1 MLTFKGSTNKLFLS
15 GTYPSQMKRG
25 STNKTFKFHFIQI
38 YGIAAFIS
46 IGIIIYSLLI
56 TSQLTSQYERF
67 AKVIEPLKYQLQSF
81 NIDVNKQA
89 TLLQTYLITKDEEAQ
104 KEALWLLEKKLPSRI
119 ELMRGH
125 SAELNDSFLSLK
137 IEEIENN
144 LHRIEAT
151 GKNLS
156 FLSPEDAATQLK
168 ETYIP
173 TVKASSALLKEV
185 NTYLYDKHNNHF
197 SQTIA
202 SQENGQAWMLG
213 CFLLFIGLFYFIV
226 RKTRRF
232 ILGRIKQLEE
242 QISEI
247 ATGNIPD
254 EVPVPANELKTII
267 TTVNYLLKNL
277 RNVKEFSLQVGK
289 GDFDTNISVFE
300 NQGELGTALA
310 EMRQSLKEVSAED
323 KQRNWVN
330 QGIAQFH
337 SLIRQHNNN
346 LQDLCYAVLSHLIRY
361 VNANQGSVFI
371 LQEDEQQKILQLEAS
386 YAYNRK
392 KYLEKTLL
400 PGQGLAGQAFLEKEP
415 IYLKEIPTD
424 YVRITSG
431 LGEAPP
437 TTLLIQPLLVNEQV
451 VGVMELASFHDLP
464 THVQQFIGK
473 VAESLGAAVATAR
486 TSERNNQ
493 ILQQSQELT
502 EQLRAQE
509 EELRQNTE
517 ELQATQEEMQRLIH
531 ELQTENQ
538 QLKEEAAKN
547 SH

>member
-1 MLTFKGSTNKLFLS
+1 MKTNATNRTFQF
-15 GTYPSQMKRG
+15 Y
-25 STNKTFKFHFIQI
+25 FILI

-56 TSQLTSQYERF
+56 TSQLTSHYERF
-67 AKVIEPLKYQLQSF
+67 AKVIEPMKYQLQAF
-81 NIDVNKQA
+81 NIDINKQA
-89 TLLQTYLITKDEEAQ
+89 ALLQTYLITNDEEAQ

-119 ELMRGH
+119 EQMRGH
-125 SAELNDSFLSLK
+125 ASELDDSSLSLK

-144 LHRIEAT
+144 LHKIEAS

-156 FLSPEDAATQLK
+156 FHSPENAATQLQ
-168 ETYIP
+168 ETYMP
-173 TVKASSALLKEV
+173 TIKASSAILKEV

-202 SQENGQAWMLG
+202 SQESGQVWMLG
-213 CFLLFIGLFYFIV
+213 CFLIFIGLFYFIV
-226 RKTRRF
+226 RQTRRF

-247 ATGNIPD
+247 ASGNIPA
-254 EVPVPANELKTII
+254 ELPVPANELKPTI
-267 TTVNYLLKNL
+267 TTINYLLQNL

-289 GDFDTNISVFE
+289 GDFDTNVTVFD

-310 EMRQSLKEVSAED
+310 QMRQSLKEVSVQD
-323 KQRNWVN
+323 KQRNWAN
-330 QGIAQFH
+330 HGLSQFH
-337 SLIRQHNNN
+337 SLIRQHNQN
-346 LQDLCYAVLSHLIRY
+346 LQELCYGVLSQLVKYI
-361 VNANQGSVFI
+361 NANQGGVFV
-371 LQEDEQQKILQLEAS
+371 LQEEEQQKLLKLEAC

-392 KYLEKTLL
+392 KFQEKVLQ
-400 PGQGLAGQAFLEKEP
+400 PGQGLAGQAFLEKEA
-415 IYLKEIPTD
+415 IYLKEIPSN
-424 YVRITSG
+424 YVSITSG
-431 LGEAPP
+431 LGEATPG
-437 TTLLIQPLLVNEQV
+437 TLLVQPLKVNEQV
-451 VGVMELASFHDLP
+451 VGILELAAFHDFP
-464 THVQQFIGK
+464 VYVRQFIEK
-473 VAESLGAAVATAR
+473 VAEALGAAVATVR
-486 TSERNNQ
+486 TNERNTH
-493 ILQQSQELT
+493 ILQESQGLT

-538 QLKEEAAKN
+538 QLKEAALKN